1 VSAARRPESA
11 LRDWAG
17 RALLG
22 LVGLIWLF
30 PYLWMGVTSLKPL
43 DEIMV
48 APTAFWPRHAS
59 FDAYREVF
67 RTLPLA
73 RYFLN
78 TSVMAL
84 SIAALQITLALPAG
98 YALAKL
104 RFRGKSVAF
113 ALVLSTLLV
122 PAQVRFVP
130 VFSLL
135 AQAGLVNTLSALIL
149 PFGVSALGTFLVR
162 QALLSV
168 PDAQIEAA
176 RIDGASE
183 PYIIYRLLAPLLRPT
198 LVSLFLFSFVSH
210 WNDYF
215 WPLVLTTDDHART
228 LPLAIALLR
237 EQGTGVRWHI
247 VMAGNLILSLPAL
260 AIFAVAQK
268 QLLRAVTLRG
278 FGG

>member
-1 VSAARRPESA
+1 MQKRSGLSGWLSSGVLGVVA
-11 LRDWAG
+11 L
-17 RALLG
+17 
-22 LVGLIWLF
+22 VWLF
-30 PYLWMGVTSLKPL
+30 PYLWMGLTSLKPL
-43 DEIMV
+43 AEIIS
-48 APTAFWPRHAS
+48 APTALWPEHATL
-59 FDAYREVF
+59 DAYREVF
-67 RTLPLA
+67 RTLPMA

-78 TSVMAL
+78 TSIMAFG
-84 SIAALQITLALPAG
+84 IAALQILLALPAG

-104 RFRGKSVAF
+104 RFRGKAWAFGLVVA
-113 ALVLSTLLV
+113 TLLV

-135 AQAGLVNTLSALIL
+135 ASAGLVNTLSGLIL
-149 PFGVSALGTFLVR
+149 PFAVSALGTFLVR
-162 QALLSV
+162 QALLNV

-183 PYIIYRLLAPLLRPT
+183 LYIVYRLLAPLLRPT

-215 WPLVLTTDDHART
+215 WPLVLTTDEHART

-237 EQGTGVRWHI
+237 EQGTGVRWQI
-247 VMAGNLILSLPAL
+247 VMAGNVLLSLPAL
-260 AIFAVAQK
+260 AVFAAAQRH
-268 QLLRAVTLRG
+268 LLRAVTVRG

>member
-1 VSAARRPESA
+1 MTRAASGLRAYLEQGA
-11 LRDWAG
+11 LCVVAI
-17 RALLG
+17 
-22 LVGLIWLF
+22 VWLF
-30 PYLWMGVTSLKPL
+30 PYLWMGLTSLKPL
-43 DEIMV
+43 AEIV
-48 APTAFWPRHAS
+48 SSPTAFWPKQPTL
-59 FDAYREVF
+59 DAYREVF
-67 RTLPLA
+67 RSLSLA
-73 RYFLN
+73 RYFFN

-84 SIAALQITLALPAG
+84 AIAALQIALALPAG

-104 RFRGKSVAF
+104 RFRGKRWAFGLIVA
-113 ALVLSTLLV
+113 TLLV

-135 AQAGLVNTLSALIL
+135 ASVGLVNTLSGLIL

-168 PDAQIEAA
+168 PDSQIEAA

-183 PYIIYRLLAPLLRPT
+183 LYIVYRLLAPLLRPT

-215 WPLVLTTDDHART
+215 WPLVLTTDEHART

-247 VMAGNLILSLPAL
+247 VMAGNVLLSLPAL
-260 AIFAVAQK
+260 AVFAAAQRH
-268 QLLRAVTLRG
+268 LLRAVTVRG
-278 FGG
+278 FGS

>member
-1 VSAARRPESA
+1 MRPRSAQSGWFRQGVLCAVT
-11 LRDWAG
+11 
-17 RALLG
+17 
-22 LVGLIWLF
+22 LVWLF
-30 PYLWMGVTSLKPL
+30 PYLWMGLTSLKPL
-43 DEIMV
+43 AEIIS
-48 APTAFWPRHAS
+48 APTALWPKQPTL
-59 FDAYREVF
+59 DAYREVF
-67 RTLPLA
+67 RSLPLA
-73 RYFLN
+73 RYFFN

-84 SIAALQITLALPAG
+84 GIAALQITLALPAG

-104 RFRGKSVAF
+104 RFRGKRWAFGVIVA
-113 ALVLSTLLV
+113 TLLV

-135 AQAGLVNTLSALIL
+135 ASVGLVNTLSGLIL

-183 PYIIYRLLAPLLRPT
+183 LYIVYRLLAPLLKPT
-198 LVSLFLFSFVSH
+198 LISLFLFSFVSH

-215 WPLVLTTDDHART
+215 WPLVLTTDESART

-237 EQGTGVRWHI
+237 EQGTGVRWHL
-247 VMAGNLILSLPAL
+247 VMAGNVILSLPAL
-260 AIFAVAQK
+260 AVFAAAQRH
-268 QLLRAVTLRG
+268 LLRAVSVRG

>member
-1 VSAARRPESA
+1 MRREKAGPRAWLTQGA
-11 LRDWAG
+11 LG
-17 RALLG
+17 VVAL
-22 LVGLIWLF
+22 VWLF
-30 PYLWMGVTSLKPL
+30 PYLWMGLTSLKPL
-43 DEIMV
+43 MEIV
-48 APTAFWPRHAS
+48 SSPTAIWPRQPTLA
-59 FDAYREVF
+59 AYREVF

-84 SIAALQITLALPAG
+84 GIATLQIAFALPAG

-104 RFRGKSVAF
+104 RFRGKRWAF
-113 ALVLSTLLV
+113 AMIVATLLI

-135 AQAGLVNTLSALIL
+135 ARAGLVNTLSGLIL

-183 PYIIYRLLAPLLRPT
+183 LYIIYRLIAPLLRPT
-198 LVSLFLFSFVSH
+198 LISLFLFSFVSH

-215 WPLVLTTDDHART
+215 WPLVLTTDEHART
-228 LPLAIALLR
+228 LPLGIALLR
-237 EQGTGVRWHI
+237 EQGTGVRWHL
-247 VMAGNLILSLPAL
+247 VMAGNVLLSLPAL
-260 AIFAVAQK
+260 AVFAAAQRH
-268 QLLRAVTLRG
+268 LLRAVTVRG

>member
-1 VSAARRPESA
+1 MSRARPRHPLRAGA
-11 LRDWAG
+11 LQ
-17 RALLG
+17 ALLG
-22 LVGLIWLF
+22 VVALVWLF

-43 DEIMV
+43 DEIIR
-48 APTAFWPRHAS
+48 APTAFWPHQAS
-59 FDAYREVF
+59 LDAYREVF
-67 RTLPLA
+67 RSLPLA

-78 TSVMAL
+78 TSVMAC
-84 SIAALQITLALPAG
+84 SIAALQIALALPAG

-104 RFRGKSVAF
+104 RFRGKRLAF

-135 AQAGLVNTLSALIL
+135 ARAGLVNTLSALIL

-162 QALLSV
+162 QALQNV

-183 PYIIYRLLAPLLRPT
+183 LYIIYRLLAPLLRPT

-247 VMAGNLILSLPAL
+247 VMAGNVILSLPAL
-260 AIFAVAQK
+260 AIFALAQK
-268 QLLRAVTLRG
+268 HLLRAVTLKG
-278 FGG
+278 LG

>member
-1 VSAARRPESA
+1 VSVVRRPESA
-11 LRDWAG
+11 LRSWASQ
-17 RALLG
+17 ALLG
-22 LVGLIWLF
+22 LVALVWLF

-43 DEIMV
+43 DEII
-48 APTAFWPRHAS
+48 ALPTAFWPRHAS
-59 FDAYREVF
+59 LDAYREVF
-67 RTLPLA
+67 RALPLA

-104 RFRGKSVAF
+104 RFRGKKVAF
-113 ALVLSTLLV
+113 VLVLSTLLV

-130 VFSLL
+130 VFSML

-183 PYIIYRLLAPLLRPT
+183 LYIIYRLLAPLLRPT

-247 VMAGNLILSLPAL
+247 VMAGNLILSVPAL

>member
-1 VSAARRPESA
+1 MSQRDSRF
-11 LRDWAG
+11 RDWLRHG
-17 RALLG
+17 VLCVVAL
-22 LVGLIWLF
+22 VWLF
-30 PYLWMGVTSLKPL
+30 PYLWMGLTSLKPL
-43 DEIMV
+43 TEIV
-48 APTAFWPRHAS
+48 SSPTAFWPAQPT

-67 RTLPLA
+67 RSLPLA
-73 RYFLN
+73 RYFFN

-84 SIAALQITLALPAG
+84 GIAALQITLALPAG

-104 RFRGKSVAF
+104 RFTGKRWAFGLIVA
-113 ALVLSTLLV
+113 TLLV

-135 AQAGLVNTLSALIL
+135 ADVGLVNTLSGLIL

-168 PDAQIEAA
+168 PDSQIEAA

-183 PYIIYRLLAPLLRPT
+183 LYIVYRLLAPLLKPT
-198 LVSLFLFSFVSH
+198 LISLFLFSFVSH

-215 WPLVLTTDDHART
+215 WPLVLTTDEHART

-237 EQGTGVRWHI
+237 EQGTGVRWHL
-247 VMAGNLILSLPAL
+247 VMAGNVILSLPAL
-260 AIFAVAQK
+260 AVFAAAQRH
-268 QLLRAVTLRG
+268 LLRAVTVRG

>member
-1 VSAARRPESA
+1 LKTGTSIIRYPFRQGA
-11 LRDWAG
+11 LCLV
-17 RALLG
+17 AL
-22 LVGLIWLF
+22 VWLF
-30 PYLWMGVTSLKPL
+30 PYLWMGLTSLKPL
-43 DEIMV
+43 AEIV
-48 APTAFWPRHAS
+48 SSPTSLWPKEPTL
-59 FDAYREVF
+59 DAYREVF
-67 RTLPLA
+67 RSLPLA

-78 TSVMAL
+78 SSVVAL
-84 SIAALQITLALPAG
+84 GIALLQIALALPAG

-104 RFRGKSVAF
+104 RFRGKRWAFGLIVA
-113 ALVLSTLLV
+113 TLLV

-135 AQAGLVNTLSALIL
+135 ASVGLVNTLSGLIL

-183 PYIIYRLLAPLLRPT
+183 LYIIYRLLAPLLKPT
-198 LVSLFLFSFVSH
+198 LISLFLFSFVSH

-215 WPLVLTTDDHART
+215 WPLVLTTDEHART

-247 VMAGNLILSLPAL
+247 VMAGNVLLSWPAL
-260 AIFAVAQK
+260 AVFAAAQRH
-268 QLLRAVTLRG
+268 LLRAVTVRG

>member
-1 VSAARRPESA
+1 VNRKASAFHGL
-11 LRDWAG
+11 LRHG
-17 RALLG
+17 VLC
-22 LVGLIWLF
+22 LVVLVWLF
-30 PYLWMGVTSLKPL
+30 PYLWMGLTSLKPL
-43 DEIMV
+43 AEIV
-48 APTAFWPRHAS
+48 GSPTALWPRQPT
-59 FDAYREVF
+59 FDAYREVY
-67 RTLPLA
+67 RSLPLA
-73 RYFLN
+73 RYFFN

-84 SIAALQITLALPAG
+84 GIAALQITLALPAG

-104 RFRGKSVAF
+104 RFSGKRWAFGLIVA
-113 ALVLSTLLV
+113 TLLV

-135 AQAGLVNTLSALIL
+135 ASAGLVNTLSGLIL

-183 PYIIYRLLAPLLRPT
+183 LYIVYRLLAPLLRPT

-215 WPLVLTTDDHART
+215 WPLVLTTDEHART

-237 EQGTGVRWHI
+237 EQGTGVRWHL
-247 VMAGNLILSLPAL
+247 VMAGNVILSLPAL
-260 AIFAVAQK
+260 AVFAAAQRH
-268 QLLRAVTLRG
+268 LLRAVTVRG

>member
-1 VSAARRPESA
+1 MSRARPRHPLRAGA
-11 LRDWAG
+11 LQ
-17 RALLG
+17 ALLG
-22 LVGLIWLF
+22 VVALVWLF

-43 DEIMV
+43 DEIIR
-48 APTAFWPRHAS
+48 APTAFWPQHAS
-59 FDAYREVF
+59 LDAYREVF
-67 RTLPLA
+67 RSLPLA

-78 TSVMAL
+78 TSVMAC
-84 SIAALQITLALPAG
+84 SIAALQIVLALPAG

-104 RFRGKSVAF
+104 RFRGKRLAF

-135 AQAGLVNTLSALIL
+135 ARAGLVNTLSALIL

-162 QALLSV
+162 QALRSV

-183 PYIIYRLLAPLLRPT
+183 LYIIYRLLAPLLRPT

-247 VMAGNLILSLPAL
+247 VMAGNVILSLPAL
-260 AIFAVAQK
+260 AIFALAQK
-268 QLLRAVTLRG
+268 HLLRAVTVRG

>member
-1 VSAARRPESA
+1 MTRAGQRRGSPRA
-11 LRDWAG
+11 WATQV
-17 RALLG
+17 LLG
-22 LVGLIWLF
+22 LVALVWLF
-30 PYLWMGVTSLKPL
+30 PYLWMGLTSLKPL
-43 DEIMV
+43 DEIIR
-48 APTAFWPRHAS
+48 APNALWPQHPSLA
-59 FDAYREVF
+59 AYREVF
-67 RTLPLA
+67 RALPLA

-84 SIAALQITLALPAG
+84 SIATLQISLALPAG

-104 RFRGKSVAF
+104 RFRGKRWAF

-135 AQAGLVNTLSALIL
+135 AQVGLVNTLSALIL
-149 PFGVSALGTFLVR
+149 PFGVSALGTFLLR
-162 QALLSV
+162 QALLNV

-183 PYIIYRLLAPLLRPT
+183 LYIIYRLLAPLLRPT
-198 LVSLFLFSFVSH
+198 LVSLFLFSFVTH

-247 VMAGNLILSLPAL
+247 VMAGNVILSLPAL
-260 AIFAVAQK
+260 AIFSVAQK
-268 QLLRAVTLRG
+268 QLLRAVTVRG
-278 FGG
+278 FGA

>member
-1 VSAARRPESA
+1 VTRRASGFGG
-11 LRDWAG
+11 W
-17 RALLG
+17 LG
-22 LVGLIWLF
+22 QGVLAVVALIWLF
-30 PYLWMGVTSLKPL
+30 PYLWMALTSLKPL
-43 DEIMV
+43 AEIISS
-48 APTAFWPRHAS
+48 PTALWPKQPTLA
-59 FDAYREVF
+59 AYREVF
-67 RTLPLA
+67 RSLPLA
-73 RYFLN
+73 RYFFN

-84 SIAALQITLALPAG
+84 GIAALQIILALPAG

-104 RFRGKSVAF
+104 RFRGKRWAFGLIVA
-113 ALVLSTLLV
+113 TLLV

-135 AQAGLVNTLSALIL
+135 ASVGLVNTLSGLIL

-183 PYIIYRLLAPLLRPT
+183 LYIVYRLLAPLLKPT
-198 LVSLFLFSFVSH
+198 LISLFLFSFVSH

-215 WPLVLTTDDHART
+215 WPLVLTTDEHART

-247 VMAGNLILSLPAL
+247 VMAGNVILSLPAL
-260 AIFAVAQK
+260 AVFAAAQRH
-268 QLLRAVTLRG
+268 LLRAVTVRG

>member
-1 VSAARRPESA
+1 VTLAGQRRGSPRA
-11 LRDWAG
+11 WATQV
-17 RALLG
+17 LLG
-22 LVGLIWLF
+22 LVALVWLF
-30 PYLWMGVTSLKPL
+30 PYLWMGLTSLKPL
-43 DEIMV
+43 DEIIRSPN
-48 APTAFWPRHAS
+48 ALWPHQPSLA
-59 FDAYREVF
+59 AYREVF
-67 RTLPLA
+67 RALPLA

-84 SIAALQITLALPAG
+84 SIAGLQISLALPAG

-104 RFRGKSVAF
+104 RFRGKRWAF

-135 AQAGLVNTLSALIL
+135 AQVGLVNTLSALIL

-162 QALLSV
+162 QALLNV

-183 PYIIYRLLAPLLRPT
+183 LYIIYRLLAPLLRPT
-198 LVSLFLFSFVSH
+198 LVSLFLFSFVTH

-247 VMAGNLILSLPAL
+247 VMAGNVILSLPAL
-260 AIFAVAQK
+260 AIFSVAQK
-268 QLLRAVTLRG
+268 QLLRAVTVRG
-278 FGG
+278 FGA

>member
-1 VSAARRPESA
+1 VSSVREPQRPLGA
-11 LRDWAG
+11 LG
-17 RALLG
+17 GQALLG
-22 LVGLIWLF
+22 VVALVWLF

-43 DEIMV
+43 DEIIRS
-48 APTAFWPRHAS
+48 PTAFWPRHAS
-59 FDAYREVF
+59 FEAYRDVF
-67 RTLPLA
+67 RSLPLA

-78 TSVMAL
+78 TSIMAL
-84 SIAALQITLALPAG
+84 SIATLQIALALPAG

-104 RFRGKSVAF
+104 GFRGKKWAF

-162 QALLSV
+162 QALLSI

-183 PYIIYRLLAPLLRPT
+183 LYIIYRLLAPLLRPT
-198 LVSLFLFSFVSH
+198 LVSFFLFSFVSH

-247 VMAGNLILSLPAL
+247 VMAGNVILSLPAL
-260 AIFAVAQK
+260 AIFALAQK
-268 QLLRAVTLRG
+268 HLLRAVTVRG
-278 FGG
+278 LGH

>member
-1 VSAARRPESA
+1 VNRSSSPISGWLRQGA
-11 LRDWAG
+11 LCVV
-17 RALLG
+17 AL
-22 LVGLIWLF
+22 VWLF
-30 PYLWMGVTSLKPL
+30 PYLWMGLTSLKPL
-43 DEIMV
+43 AEIISS
-48 APTAFWPRHAS
+48 PTAVWPRQPTL
-59 FDAYREVF
+59 DAYREVF
-67 RTLPLA
+67 QTLPLA
-73 RYFLN
+73 RYFFN

-84 SIAALQITLALPAG
+84 GIAALQITLALPAG

-104 RFRGKSVAF
+104 RFRGKRWAFGLIVA
-113 ALVLSTLLV
+113 TLLV

-135 AQAGLVNTLSALIL
+135 ADVGLVNTLSGLIL

-176 RIDGASE
+176 RMDGASE
-183 PYIIYRLLAPLLRPT
+183 LYIVYRLLAPLLKPT
-198 LVSLFLFSFVSH
+198 LISLFLFSFVSH

-215 WPLVLTTDDHART
+215 WPLVLTTDEHART

-237 EQGTGVRWHI
+237 EQGTGVRWHL
-247 VMAGNLILSLPAL
+247 VMAGNVILSLPAL
-260 AIFAVAQK
+260 AVFAAAQRH
-268 QLLRAVTLRG
+268 LLRAVTVRG

>member
-1 VSAARRPESA
+1 VTRRGSGVAGWLWQGA
-11 LRDWAG
+11 LCVVA
-17 RALLG
+17 
-22 LVGLIWLF
+22 LIWLF
-30 PYLWMGVTSLKPL
+30 PYLWMGLTSLKPL
-43 DEIMV
+43 AEIISS
-48 APTAFWPRHAS
+48 PTALWPKQPT
-59 FDAYREVF
+59 FEAYREVF
-67 RTLPLA
+67 RSLPLA
-73 RYFLN
+73 RYFFN

-84 SIAALQITLALPAG
+84 GIAALQITLALPAG

-104 RFRGKSVAF
+104 RFRGKRWAFGLIVA
-113 ALVLSTLLV
+113 TLLV

-135 AQAGLVNTLSALIL
+135 ASVGLVNTLSGLIL

-183 PYIIYRLLAPLLRPT
+183 LYIVYRLLAPLLKPT

-215 WPLVLTTDDHART
+215 WPLVLTTDEHART
-228 LPLAIALLR
+228 LPLAVALLR
-237 EQGTGVRWHI
+237 EQGTGVRWHL
-247 VMAGNLILSLPAL
+247 VMAGNVILSLPAL
-260 AIFAVAQK
+260 AVFAAAQRH
-268 QLLRAVTLRG
+268 LLRAVTVRG